1 MLLQILNVF
10 LVPNSKELPF
20 GMYLLEGC
28 SMFTQDLV
36 YLVYLFILES
46 FQRQMK
52 LLSGPG
58 YTIHNKKKVSSVFFS
73 LEDTPT
79 KLREYKYCLG
89 KSWQKL

>member
-28 SMFTQDLV
+28 AMFTQDLV

-58 YTIHNKKKVSSVFFS
+58 YTIHNKKKFHQYFS
-73 LEDTPT
+73 L
-79 KLREYKYCLG
+79 
-89 KSWQKL
+89 